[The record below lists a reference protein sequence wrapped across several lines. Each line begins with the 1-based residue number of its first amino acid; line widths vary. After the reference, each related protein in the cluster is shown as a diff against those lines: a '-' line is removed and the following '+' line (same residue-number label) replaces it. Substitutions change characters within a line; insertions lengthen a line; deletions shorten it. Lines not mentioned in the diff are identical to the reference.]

1 MTVGLVAI
9 HYPHAQFH
17 DEFRGRVQLAA
28 DLMRDRPGCKT
39 ADCWVT
45 AAGDAIVSVGYWV
58 SEEAQVAGFAFAT
71 ANGVDFSYDEREL
84 SPRVILRLVTG

>member
-9 HYPHAQFH
+9 HYPRADLHE
-17 DEFRGRVQLAA
+17 EFLGRVQHAA

-45 AAGDAIVSVGYWV
+45 AEGDAVVSVGYWE
-58 SEEAQVAGFAFAT
+58 SDAAQADGFAFAA
-71 ANGVDFSYDEREL
+71 ANGIDFSYDDRER
-84 SPRVILRLVTG
+84 SPRVILPLVAG